1 TAGRRGPVRRGHRQ
15 RGRCRQRGA
24 PRMSPASSDSPSGAG
39 APLSNLR
46 DRRSRRGR
54 SRRSGG
60 DAAGHDERL
69 DTTIVLE
76 DRGETGMWLIVFAVV
91 LTGAAWTAVRVYSG
105 LLQVTTVST
114 EWVARNRVELRGSRA
129 LLDLLERKEA
139 LLAEGAA
146 AVERGDEAARAR
158 VLAEMDGVNREIDR
172 LESEQPALLAAEEAR
187 EERLMMLLH
196 VVELGF
202 GALSLAGV
210 GYALWFVVAQ
220 AS

>member
-1 TAGRRGPVRRGHRQ
+1 
-15 RGRCRQRGA
+15 
-24 PRMSPASSDSPSGAG
+24 
-39 APLSNLR
+39 
-46 DRRSRRGR
+46 
-54 SRRSGG
+54 
-60 DAAGHDERL
+60 
-69 DTTIVLE
+69 
-76 DRGETGMWLIVFAVV
+76 MWLIVFAVV

-172 LESEQPALLAAEEAR
+172 LESERPALLAAEEAR
-187 EERLMMLLH
+187 EERLMLLLR

-202 GALSLAGV
+202 GVLSLAGV

>member
-1 TAGRRGPVRRGHRQ
+1 
-15 RGRCRQRGA
+15 
-24 PRMSPASSDSPSGAG
+24 
-39 APLSNLR
+39 
-46 DRRSRRGR
+46 
-54 SRRSGG
+54 
-60 DAAGHDERL
+60 
-69 DTTIVLE
+69 
-76 DRGETGMWLIVFAVV
+76 MWLIVFAVV
-91 LTGAAWTAVRVYSG
+91 LTGAAWTAVRVYGG

-172 LESEQPALLAAEEAR
+172 LESERPALLAAEEAR
-187 EERLMMLLH
+187 EERLMLLLH

>member
-1 TAGRRGPVRRGHRQ
+1 
-15 RGRCRQRGA
+15 
-24 PRMSPASSDSPSGAG
+24 
-39 APLSNLR
+39 
-46 DRRSRRGR
+46 
-54 SRRSGG
+54 
-60 DAAGHDERL
+60 
-69 DTTIVLE
+69 
-76 DRGETGMWLIVFAVV
+76 MWVIVFTVI
-91 LTGAAWTAVRVYSG
+91 LLGAAWTGVHAYGG
-105 LLQVTTVST
+105 LLHVTSGITV
-114 EWVARNRVELRGSRA
+114 VAHNRAELRKSHA

-187 EERLMMLLH
+187 EERLMLLLH

-210 GYALWFVVAQ
+210 GYALWLFAVYAF
-220 AS
+220 

>member
-1 TAGRRGPVRRGHRQ
+1 
-15 RGRCRQRGA
+15 
-24 PRMSPASSDSPSGAG
+24 
-39 APLSNLR
+39 
-46 DRRSRRGR
+46 
-54 SRRSGG
+54 
-60 DAAGHDERL
+60 
-69 DTTIVLE
+69 
-76 DRGETGMWLIVFAVV
+76 MWVIVFTVI
-91 LTGAAWTAVRVYSG
+91 LLGAAWTGVHAYGG
-105 LLQVTTVST
+105 LLHVTNGSDKV
-114 EWVARNRVELRGSRA
+114 VASNRVELRESYA
-129 LLDLLERKEA
+129 LIDLLERKEA